1 MAESNKDK
9 IQKVLSEQFDKYRYI
24 FWYDAE
30 GAMEELV
37 AGLDIEGVTI
47 LTLAHNGFA
56 LRYGVQYPHGTQG
69 THH

>member
-9 IQKVLSEQFDKYRYI
+9 IQKVISEQFNKHRYI

-47 LTLAHNGFA
+47 LTLAHNAFSLKYRIVNGDQP
-56 LRYGVQYPHGTQG
+56 GQ
-69 THH
+69 

>member
-30 GAMEELV
+30 GAMEELA
-37 AGLDIEGVTI
+37 AGLDIEGVEV
-47 LTLAHNGFA
+47 LTLAHNAFSLKYHIVNGDQP
-56 LRYGVQYPHGTQG
+56 GQ
-69 THH
+69 